1 MWKKSVTILDGGEV
15 HNASC
20 ENNWVLDFIVDSLGD
35 PNPITLFFK
44 PIILKWTW
52 NIPTLVD

>member
-44 PIILKWTW
+44 PIILK
-52 NIPTLVD
+52 